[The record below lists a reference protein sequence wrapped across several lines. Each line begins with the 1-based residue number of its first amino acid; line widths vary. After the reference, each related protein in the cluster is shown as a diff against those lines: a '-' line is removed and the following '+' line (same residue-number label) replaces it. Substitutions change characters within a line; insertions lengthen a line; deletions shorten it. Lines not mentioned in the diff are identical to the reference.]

1 MAPQPIRAIPG
12 SGLKTGLEQIAR
24 DRFRSSRG
32 DEVEHGPIT
41 GGDSEPVRP
50 GILQNES
57 LDHGISGFAGPAVD
71 HLDTA
76 IALFVAGRTDTTVKH
91 KNDPVFSIVRPIGQ
105 LTGQFPPRQFGRAE
119 TQRPEILPRVEDIV
133 AIDEEKGRTN
143 RVHPSSPETSLVGSR
158 SVNSRSVNSRSVNSR
173 GVGGVL
179 SSGLLGRC
187 FFGGSLLGG
196 RSFFRGGFLRSL
208 ISSVGGGLFGDLL
221 RGRLFAERDL
231 SLHGFGFPLE
241 VTLATNA
248 LFLLI
253 MLLAHGNES
262 FRLLRR
268 AALKGKTP
276 VVASGNPALMN
287 AENPWITHSTRTVYE
302 NPWIRVSESQVT
314 NPSGGPGIYGVVH
327 FRNRA
332 IGVLPIDDEGH
343 TWLVGQYRYTLGTYE
358 WEIPEGGCPDGE
370 SALDAAKRELRE
382 ETGLIATHYRVL
394 LDDLALS
401 NSVSDERATIFVA
414 TGLTQ
419 AEAEPEE
426 TEDLRLRRLPLGE
439 AIAMVRRGEITD
451 SISVIALLAMAVEE
465 R

>member
-1 MAPQPIRAIPG
+1 M
-12 SGLKTGLEQIAR
+12 
-24 DRFRSSRG
+24 
-32 DEVEHGPIT
+32 
-41 GGDSEPVRP
+41 
-50 GILQNES
+50 
-57 LDHGISGFAGPAVD
+57 D

-76 IALFVAGRTDTTVKH
+76 IALFVTGRTDATVKYE
-91 KNDPVFSIVRPIGQ
+91 NDPVLSIVRPIGEMADQ
-105 LTGQFPPRQFGRAE
+105 LSPRQIGRAE

-133 AIDEEKGRTN
+133 AIDEEKGRTK
-143 RVHPSSPETSLVGSR
+143 RVHPSSPETSLVGNR
-158 SVNSRSVNSRSVNSR
+158 SLGNWGFGSVL
-173 GVGGVL
+173 GGD
-179 SSGLLGRC
+179 LLGRR
-187 FFGGSLLGG
+187 LLGG
-196 RSFFRGGFLRSL
+196 RLFGCRSFFRGGLLRSL
-208 ISSVGGGLFGDLL
+208 GSLIGSAGGGLFGDLL

-287 AENPWITHSTRTVYE
+287 AENPWVTHSTRTVYE

-465 R
+465 RRRIDGTRIRPCD